1 MLAMLEKMSTQMS
14 GTWLIFVEILN
25 LGSIYKFL
33 YVTGN
38 LSEIIVICTESGI
51 WQPISFQCV
60 FDPTAVNLKDGA
72 SFGKFLP
79 LRCQTSLLDN
89 AFSLGALSKRDKH
102 KLKK

>member
-1 MLAMLEKMSTQMS
+1 MGGLDYLVRCLPSRPNH
-14 GTWLIFVEILN
+14 LRN
-25 LGSIYKFL
+25 IYMFIA
-33 YVTGN
+33 GN

-79 LRCQTSLLDN
+79 LRCQTSLLDK

>member
-1 MLAMLEKMSTQMS
+1 MFTKYFFTCF
-14 GTWLIFVEILN
+14 I
-25 LGSIYKFL
+25 
-33 YVTGN
+33 TGN

-79 LRCQTSLLDN
+79 LRCVN
-89 AFSLGALSKRDKH
+89 ISLG
-102 KLKK
+102 

>member
-1 MLAMLEKMSTQMS
+1 MF
-14 GTWLIFVEILN
+14 I
-25 LGSIYKFL
+25 
-33 YVTGN
+33 TGN

-89 AFSLGALSKRDKH
+89 AFNLSALSKRDKH
-102 KLKK
+102 KLKKK